1 MAALLIDHGVGSELL
16 AQPELGLGE
25 VAARRTLR
33 AQIVQLDR
41 LISAAVC
48 EAFPD
53 RLELPAMPVGGP
65 RLQSLGELELLRDG
79 LIGSLRDARRALA
92 EREADRK
99 AARDLLEQMLLD
111 PSRHRRLRISQRE
124 LGVGGCGV
132 WSVMPKYGPM
142 GRLMGWWRVKLSS
155 GCPLAT

>member
-1 MAALLIDHGVGSELL
+1 MAALLIDHGVGTNL
-16 AQPELGLGE
+16 ASLPRLDVDEA
-25 VAARRTLR
+25 AARRTLR
-33 AQIVQLDR
+33 AQISQLDR

-53 RLELPAMPVGGP
+53 RLELPVLPARGP
-65 RLQSLGELELLRDG
+65 RVQSLEDLELLRDG

-92 EREADRK
+92 EREVDR
-99 AARDLLEQMLLD
+99 AAAQALLEQMLLD
-111 PSRHRRLRISQRE
+111 PAKHRHVRISQRE

-132 WSVMPKYGPM
+132 WSVMPKLGPM